1 MERPLVGLHI
11 EAYPF
16 EDSKLNIY
24 NRNTG
29 KTYVLGEKESRVFQS
44 LNGANTLDE
53 IQQKC
58 PFYTYDEVEKLIS
71 AFAEIGFFETKK
83 KKFNP
88 LKIKLRLFNPN
99 KLLSECGVLTRIL
112 HYGIIIGCP
121 LLLVLGIIMLRTNI
135 SDPNTYVSEIILAFE
150 GLKLIDG
157 IVIVLLALLCLSLH
171 EFAHMIT
178 ARKYGVNVPEI
189 GIMLYFLV
197 PCAYTNIT
205 GINLLQS
212 KGKRMVVLLSGSLV
226 NLGLIGACCIV
237 MSLSSSPIIGLY
249 GAILMLVNIGTIFM
263 NTMVFLKFDGY
274 YMLETILN
282 EPKLREKAL
291 AHSVGYLKLI
301 FSRNKEAKQTFTVT
315 IKESSSLLL
324 HITYCVYS
332 VMSIAYVPFVLLNT
346 VIPFFA

>member
-1 MERPLVGLHI
+1 
-11 EAYPF
+11 
-16 EDSKLNIY
+16 
-24 NRNTG
+24 
-29 KTYVLGEKESRVFQS
+29 
-44 LNGANTLDE
+44 
-53 IQQKC
+53 
-58 PFYTYDEVEKLIS
+58 
-71 AFAEIGFFETKK
+71 
-83 KKFNP
+83 
-88 LKIKLRLFNPN
+88 
-99 KLLSECGVLTRIL
+99 
-112 HYGIIIGCP
+112 
-121 LLLVLGIIMLRTNI
+121 
-135 SDPNTYVSEIILAFE
+135 
-150 GLKLIDG
+150 
-157 IVIVLLALLCLSLH
+157 
-171 EFAHMIT
+171 
-178 ARKYGVNVPEI
+178 
-189 GIMLYFLV
+189 MLYFLV

-226 NLGLIGACCIV
+226 NLGLIGGCYIV
-237 MSLSSSPIIGLY
+237 MSLSSSPVIGLY

-282 EPKLREKAL
+282 EPQLREKAL